1 MYHRYKYLGIVKH
14 SGLVGAKPPPEA
26 SEVLPHTVCGD
37 TGFLGPVPKKP
48 KNKGVGPVYPGIV
61 VSVLSVLLSRRALA
75 FIVVTTIL
83 LV

>member
-37 TGFLGPVPKKP
+37 TGFLGPVPKNLKI
-48 KNKGVGPVYPGIV
+48 K
-61 VSVLSVLLSRRALA
+61 VLVQ
-75 FIVVTTIL
+75 FIRGL
-83 LV
+83 WSPSFPCC